1 MHYILLSI
9 ALNLGKENI
18 GYMKMD
24 DMKNAKK
31 LERTVNN
38 AKNTQKTPVQEIKE
52 DNSIMDQSFLSDD
65 NDFVAPYVGS
75 NEFAELLPEDELGNV
90 ITEEEQGP
98 KFIENIKNKLIKVAE
113 KKEPEVIVGSQV
125 EGPSF
130 FDNIKNKL
138 IGDDSGKTKTK
149 EKPKPKD
156 SGAIVASEDI
166 GPSFMDNLKNKVT
179 DAATPKTTTDK
190 NVATIVGSQIEGPSL
205 ITKIKEKTKD
215 TAKKITTQD
224 LNGPGFISNIK
235 NKILGKE
242 EKKVEAEEFEKVKI
256 VGTLFDSE
264 LNNALKDEK
273 KSQYERDRLNK
284 EMYSDVKEIKYD
296 EDEEYK
302 KFLAEK
308 EDSALVKPE
317 KILIPNIV
325 PRKKEIISYKNK
337 DVPEELLA
345 SRSFQ
350 NRHIPSI
357 MQDKDRQAMLEK
369 IIEYGM
375 MTEFR
380 AFMNDLRDSNM
391 IMSNQYTL
399 LTYATKNKQH
409 DIMKYLIHIGADVN
423 KRDDRL
429 DTPLNIA
436 VQNNDMNAV
445 QILINA
451 NANPN
456 MPDILKRTPLI
467 YCIEKNQEAMGVY
480 LIDMGADVNITNGV
494 GEGTLAM
501 SIRLGRNM
509 IKEKIIEVLRREK

>member
-18 GYMKMD
+18 DYMKMD

-31 LERTVNN
+31 LERTINN
-38 AKNTQKTPVQEIKE
+38 TKNIQKTAVKEIPE
-52 DNSIMDQSFLSDD
+52 NDSVMDASFLNDN
-65 NDFVAPYVGS
+65 NDFAVPYIGS

-90 ITEEEQGP
+90 VNEEQQGP
-98 KFIENIKNKLIKVAE
+98 KFIENIKNKLIKATE
-113 KKEPEVIVGSQV
+113 KKEPEVIIGSQV
-125 EGPSF
+125 EGPGF
-130 FDNIKNKL
+130 FDNIKNKF
-138 IGDDSGKTKTK
+138 IGEDTGKTKTK

-156 SGAIVASEDI
+156 IGSIVASEDI
-166 GPSFMDNLKNKVT
+166 GPSFINNLKNKAIQT
-179 DAATPKTTTDK
+179 DTSKATTNK
-190 NVATIVGSQIEGPSL
+190 NINTVVGSQIEGPSL

-215 TAKKITTQD
+215 TAEKITVKDTSS
-224 LNGPGFISNIK
+224 PSFISNIK

-264 LNNALKDEK
+264 FNNAIKDEK
-273 KSQYERDRLNK
+273 ISEYERDRLNK
-284 EMYSDVKEIKYD
+284 ELYSNAKEIKYD
-296 EDEEYK
+296 EEEEYK
-302 KFLAEK
+302 KFLEEK
-308 EDSALVKPE
+308 NDSALVKPE
-317 KILIPNIV
+317 KIFIPNIV

-337 DVPEELLA
+337 DVPEELLEA
-345 SRSFQ
+345 RSFQ
-350 NRHIPSI
+350 NRHIPLI

-391 IMSNQYTL
+391 IMSNQYSL
-399 LTYATKNKQH
+399 LTYATKNKQY

-445 QILINA
+445 RILINA

-456 MPDILKRTPLI
+456 MADILKRTPLI
-467 YCIEKNQEAMGVY
+467 YSIEKNQEAMGVY
-480 LIDMGADVNITNGV
+480 LIENGADVNITNGV

-509 IKEKIIEVLRREK
+509 IKGKIIEVLRSGK